1 MKELMEAMYVG
12 EEEEE
17 AEYINAYMNFY
28 NVHIMCTYSSIM
40 SYT

>member
-12 EEEEE
+12 EEEEEE

-28 NVHIMCTYSSIM
+28 NVHIMCTY
-40 SYT
+40 

>member
-12 EEEEE
+12 EEEE
-17 AEYINAYMNFY
+17 AEYINAYMNLY
-28 NVHIMCTYSSIM
+28 NIDIMCTYSPIM

>member
-12 EEEEE
+12 EEEE

-28 NVHIMCTYSSIM
+28 NIHIICTYSSII